1 MHVIGKF
8 ASHRDL
14 LLSIDLRERLM
25 PEGPSKRSISQGTKA
40 ICISGTT
47 SELTVHGTRPE
58 IGGCGR
64 RHTMRYMGSESN
76 RGAGFAEGESALAT
90 IQYFDSRSETGFWE
104 MCRTAHIW
112 SHKSIHGSNELE
124 VEEIIAN
131 EPATLEQIF
140 VAEMHP

>member
-1 MHVIGKF
+1 
-8 ASHRDL
+8 
-14 LLSIDLRERLM
+14 
-25 PEGPSKRSISQGTKA
+25 
-40 ICISGTT
+40 
-47 SELTVHGTRPE
+47 
-58 IGGCGR
+58 
-64 RHTMRYMGSESN
+64 MRYMGSESN

-140 VAEMHP
+140 VAEMHPCICCFGSNRGRSPWGSWTRP